1 MIGNGH
7 DLLLEWVS
15 ERGSGAWQAFRD
27 AHAWIRPDVDR
38 QPWETASF
46 AVRQLSALGH
56 IEVDWRA
63 SIWAAPP
70 PLLTV
75 LPSAG
80 AHALLTGGRTRELSD
95 RLAEQLEGR
104 GDLFGLP
111 PIEQPLAPSAL
122 LIACED
128 ERSVRSLA
136 SSLGI
141 GFSHSVSSQL
151 AEILPPL
158 DSYLALARS
167 APAPKGYGIQAF
179 EAGELQWVDVEDDDD
194 PGLYRY
200 QSPAGLAFR
209 LIDGEGVDFA
219 VDLAIGVY
227 ACLSRS
233 GHSRRL
239 RWFRNSLNGELEVP
253 LRAPLPTLQARAAV
267 LCSGLAPQRRGRT
280 LVYVNVPERV
290 ARSIAVS
297 LAQELTMVETTQVA

>member
-15 ERGSGAWQAFRD
+15 ERGSGRWQAFRD

-56 IEVDWRA
+56 VEVDWRS
-63 SIWAAPP
+63 SIWAAAP

-95 RLAEQLEGR
+95 RLAEELDGR

-111 PIEQPLAPSAL
+111 PIEQPHAPSAL
-122 LIACED
+122 LIASED

-141 GFSHSVSSQL
+141 EFSHSVSSQL
-151 AEILPPL
+151 AAILPPL

-167 APAPKGYGIQAF
+167 SPAPKGYGVQAL
-179 EAGELQWVDVEDDDD
+179 EPSELQWIDVEDDDE

-200 QSPAGLAFR
+200 QAPAGPAFR

-227 ACLSRS
+227 ALLSHS
-233 GHSRRL
+233 GSTQRL

-267 LCSGLAPQRRGRT
+267 LCSGLAPRRHGRS
-280 LVYVNVPERV
+280 LVYVNVPESV
-290 ARSIAVS
+290 ARSIATS
-297 LAQELTMVETTQVA
+297 LAQDLTVVEASRAA